1 MSRLF
6 FVFAVKLT
14 YGWYIKA
21 IYNGIMESLR
31 LGRVSKI
38 IESKH
43 ILECFIYTSFQYF
56 QGYSGFLSNCIN
68 LLPLSKDFHGEEQA
82 RVLKDA
88 YYKRAIQ

>member
-1 MSRLF
+1 
-6 FVFAVKLT
+6 
-14 YGWYIKA
+14 
-21 IYNGIMESLR
+21 MESLR

-43 ILECFIYTSFQYF
+43 ILECYIYTSFQHL
-56 QGYSGFLSNCIN
+56 QGYCGFLSDCIN

-82 RVLKDA
+82 RVLMDV